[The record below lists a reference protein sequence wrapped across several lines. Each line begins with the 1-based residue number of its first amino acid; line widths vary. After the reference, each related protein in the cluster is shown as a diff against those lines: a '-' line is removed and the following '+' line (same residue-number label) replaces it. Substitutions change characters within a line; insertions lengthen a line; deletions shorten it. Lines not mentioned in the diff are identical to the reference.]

1 MALKIVE
8 LTKDNED
15 KYLQQT
21 ADLEQKVLHS
31 MEANGQVGQLFITGK
46 DDISEY
52 AHSKENTVLL
62 AVDDNDKVLAAS
74 YITQGQKPF
83 TYNDITKY
91 FKYGEK
97 YQEYVKSLYR
107 TEKDYE
113 KDMLTTYK
121 IKIEAFKYAKKKIL
135 EQYPQYEGD
144 ILKFLEHEL
153 QEEHN
158 HFHEKSELRELLNAY
173 MSEYVHE
180 KSAQNPGLEQRYEM
194 FYWTTADDIFREFGK
209 SGINQNQDSRL
220 LDKYIKWQKDDI
232 EYLKL
237 LHEGSLVIYEEPKFN
252 IEKYYSANTGNS
264 IELDTYI
271 TDPEA
276 RQVGL
281 AKILVLA
288 GIEKHMKEH
297 FENKSDNDIFLC
309 STLHRDNL
317 SSKYVSEFFGLT
329 DSLYVKRRDGRNR
342 EVHICRVKR
351 EDYKKYLENM
361 KKKIAVLYGYN
372 PEHLPVSQEETAD
385 ILREQLA
392 YDENELMRIKYVK
405 KLNGKT
411 YKGSINYENSKALKV
426 EKLRK
431 RLLEALKEK
440 STDNRDVPE

>member
-107 TEKDYE
+107 TEKDFE

-194 FYWTTADDIFREFGK
+194 FYWITADDIFKELGK
-209 SGINQNQDSRL
+209 NGTNQNQESNS

-237 LHEGSLVIYEEPKFN
+237 LHEGKLVIYEKPTFN
-252 IEKYYSANTGNS
+252 VEKYYSANTGNS

-271 TDPEA
+271 TDPDA
-276 RQVGL
+276 RQAGL
-281 AKILVLA
+281 SRILVLA

-297 FENKSDNDIFLC
+297 FGKKSDNDIFLC

-411 YKGSINYENSKALKV
+411 YKGSIDYENSKANKV
-426 EKLRK
+426 KKLRK
-431 RLLEALKEK
+431 RLLETLKEK

>member
-8 LTKDNED
+8 LTKDNEEQ
-15 KYLQQT
+15 YLQQT